1 MDALYTAI
9 KSMLDSLIP
18 TANLST
24 YEDMNN
30 IFAYIITMTVIYLFL
45 LKPLLKLIG
54 IVKKWFS

>member
-54 IVKKWFS
+54 IVKK